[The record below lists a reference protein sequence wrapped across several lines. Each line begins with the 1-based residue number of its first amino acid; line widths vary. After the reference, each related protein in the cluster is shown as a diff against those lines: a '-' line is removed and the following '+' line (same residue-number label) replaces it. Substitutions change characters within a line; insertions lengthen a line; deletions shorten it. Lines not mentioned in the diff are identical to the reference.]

1 MALKFYAYSI
11 SGLVVEH
18 GTPDIPNN
26 LIFLIVVVL
35 LVLSVYYG

>member
-18 GTPDIPNN
+18 GTLDIPNN
-26 LIFLIVVVL
+26 LIFLVVVL